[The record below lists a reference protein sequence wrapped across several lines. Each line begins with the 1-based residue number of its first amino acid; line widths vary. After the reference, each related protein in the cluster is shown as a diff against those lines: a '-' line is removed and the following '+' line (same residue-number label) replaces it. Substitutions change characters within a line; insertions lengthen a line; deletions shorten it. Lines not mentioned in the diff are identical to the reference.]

1 MSGYSSTDQL
11 DDFGRKIRGF
21 VKQELLSLGHSSMT
35 WTIVQTGEN
44 PHPTV
49 TLLLPGRT
57 RVFQLDYE
65 EQALGTTDDQIREK
79 VRRHLEFAFRD
90 E

>member
-1 MSGYSSTDQL
+1 MSGYSSRGQL

-21 VKQELLSLGHSSMT
+21 VEQELHSLGHPSTT
-35 WTIVQTGEN
+35 WTIVQTGEI

-57 RVFQLDYE
+57 RVFQIDYE
-65 EQALGTTDDQIREK
+65 EQAFGTTDDEIREK